1 MLFPLALISVL
12 SGTVL
17 TYAVKQL
24 AVKKGFVDTPSG
36 DLKEH
41 ADPVPYA
48 GTAIFLT
55 FMLVLIG
62 VRLFTSYPTGTL
74 RQLRGIVFGGSFVFV
89 LGIIDDIYELS
100 YGIKFLGQAA
110 AAGILIYYGISIRIF
125 PSEILNVAFSV
136 LWVVLIVNS
145 LNIIDVM
152 DGLAPGIAA
161 IAALGFFTVTL
172 PGELVYVN
180 IGAIVLFGALLGFWF
195 FNRPP
200 AKVFMG
206 DAGSL
211 FTGFILAAISMG
223 AEYSGANLL
232 GLFAPVFIL
241 MIPIYDTLL
250 VIYFRY
256 RSGRPVFKGS
266 KDHFAIRLSSAGLSD
281 LTIDLIGYIA
291 AFIFAGAAIIVT
303 RASAGISF
311 LVISA
316 VFFIAVAGSAVLSG
330 FDPHRKR

>member
-1 MLFPLALISVL
+1 MLSPAALISV
-12 SGTVL
+12 VL
-17 TYAVKQL
+17 GAGMTYLVMRL
-24 AVKKGFVDTPSG
+24 ALKKGFVDSPSG
-36 DLKEH
+36 ELKEH
-41 ADPVPYA
+41 SAPVPYA
-48 GTAIFLT
+48 GTAIFIT
-55 FMLVLIG
+55 FILVLWGI
-62 VRLFTSYPTGTL
+62 RLFTSYPTGTL
-74 RQLRGIVFGGSFVFV
+74 HQLRGIVFGGSFVFL
-89 LGIIDDIYELS
+89 LGIIDDLYDLS

-125 PSEILNVAFSV
+125 PFDVLNIAFSV
-136 LWVVLIVNS
+136 LWVLLIVNA

-152 DGLAPGIAA
+152 DGLAPGVAA
-161 IAALGFFTVTL
+161 IAALGFFAITL

-180 IGAIVLFGALLGFWF
+180 VGAIVLFGALLGFWF

-211 FTGFILAAISMG
+211 FTGFILAALSMG

-250 VIYFRY
+250 VMYFRY

-266 KDHFAIRLSSAGLSD
+266 KDHFAIRLSSAGLTDWS
-281 LTIDLIGYIA
+281 INLIAYA
-291 AFIFAGAAIIVT
+291 AALVFAAAAVIVT
-303 RASAGISF
+303 TVSAGISF

-330 FDPHRKR
+330 FDPHQRR